1 MTPAPA
7 PRLPETG
14 CATLWLWPG
23 HAVYAGPSLELGP
36 HSGSVAC
43 LAVGLD
49 GSFTVRT
56 ATEDGRPARTA
67 LIAPRVRHQL
77 VAHGRRMMF
86 CYLDPASAR
95 ERQCRSRMSGGSESV
110 RYDHIEEDALIANPP
125 DAPGSVLGK
134 LDIAAPSKRHVLDER
149 IGAAARHLLERTNP
163 APGADELAAKA
174 GLSTSRFLHLFREHT
189 GTSFRRYRL
198 WARMLRAGAE
208 LADGRDL
215 TFAAAEAGFASPSH
229 FSDSFHA
236 MFGLRPSRLLA
247 TGVTIRRPRV
257 PEAPW

>member
-1 MTPAPA
+1 MTPAPV

-14 CATLWLWPG
+14 CAALWLRLG
-23 HAVYAGPSLELGP
+23 QAVYAGPALDLGP

-49 GSFTVRT
+49 DTFTVRT
-56 ATEDGRPARTA
+56 AAASGPPVRTA

-77 VAHGRRMMF
+77 VARGRRMMF
-86 CYLDPASAR
+86 CYLDPARAQ
-95 ERQCRSRMSGGSESV
+95 QCRARMPGGDESV
-110 RYDHIEEDALIANPP
+110 RHGHLDEDALLTEP
-125 DAPGSVLGK
+125 DSVSDW
-134 LDIAAPSKRHVLDER
+134 LDIAGPAEHRVRDER
-149 IGAAARHLLERTNP
+149 IAAAIGHLRERTNP
-163 APGADELAAKA
+163 SADELATAA

-198 WARMLRAGAE
+198 WARMLRAGTV
-208 LADGRDL
+208 LAGGHDL

-247 TGVTIRRPRV
+247 TGVVIHPG
-257 PEAPW
+257 

>member
-7 PRLPETG
+7 TQLPETG

-23 HAVYAGPSLELGP
+23 HAVYSGPSLDLGP

-49 GSFTVRT
+49 DSFTVRT
-56 ATEDGRPARTA
+56 ATEGGRPARTA

-77 VAHGRRMMF
+77 VAHGRQMIF

-95 ERQCRSRMSGGSESV
+95 ERQCRLRMSSGSESV
-110 RYDHIEEDALIANPP
+110 RYDHTEEDALIANSP
-125 DAPGSVLGK
+125 DPALHW
-134 LDIAAPSKRHVLDER
+134 LDIAGPAKHHVLDER
-149 IGAAARHLLERTNP
+149 IDAAARHLRERTNP
-163 APGADELAAKA
+163 APGADELATRA

-198 WARMLRAGAE
+198 WARMLRAGTE
-208 LADGRDL
+208 LAGGHDL

-247 TGVTIRRPRV
+247 TGVAIRPS
-257 PEAPW
+257 PTD